1 MIFLVLAR
9 EKENTEEMKVY
20 KLIYSL
26 SFIERQYESDPE
38 ASAGDKVVNKT
49 QTLSPRLI

>member
-26 SFIERQYESDPE
+26 SFIEHQYEPDPE
-38 ASAGDKVVNKT
+38 PSAGDKVVNKT

>member
-1 MIFLVLAR
+1 MLFLELAR
-9 EKENTEEMKVY
+9 NKENTGEMSTY

-26 SFIERQYESDPE
+26 SFIEHQYEPDPE
-38 ASAGDKVVNKT
+38 PSAGDKVVNKT